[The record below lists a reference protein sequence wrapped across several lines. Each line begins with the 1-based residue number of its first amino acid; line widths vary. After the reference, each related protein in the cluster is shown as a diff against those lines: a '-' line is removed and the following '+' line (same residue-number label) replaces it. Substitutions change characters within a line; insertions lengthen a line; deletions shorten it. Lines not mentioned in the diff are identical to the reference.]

1 MHDWVNVAELVK
13 PKSLQGGLVARCAP
27 GLPFLLRV
35 GLEVAFVPPA
45 LDAPRRGVVV
55 EAQEQA
61 GGSYLVSFDAVDSI
75 DTAEALAGCSCLA
88 RRCDLPVGFD
98 EQVDEDIVGYA
109 VVDEVVGQVGEVVD
123 VVDNGAQQLVVV
135 DGAFG
140 EVLIPFVDAIVLSID
155 DERKTVATRMPSGLL
170 DC

>member
-1 MHDWVNVAELVK
+1 MHDWVNVAELIK

-55 EAQEQA
+55 EVREQPS
-61 GGSYLVSFDAVDSI
+61 GSYLVSFDTVDGI
-75 DTAEALAGCSCLA
+75 EAAEALAGRSCLA
-88 RRCDLPVGFD
+88 RRFDLPIGFD
-98 EQVDEDIVGYA
+98 EQVDEGIIGYA
-109 VVDEVVGQVGEVVD
+109 VIDDEAGQVGKVAEVI
-123 VVDNGAQQLVVV
+123 DNRAQQLILV

-140 EVLIPFVDAIVLSID
+140 EVLVPFVDAIVLSVD
-155 DERKTVATRMPSGLL
+155 DERKTVVTCMPSGLL

>member
-1 MHDWVNVAELVK
+1 M
-13 PKSLQGGLVARCAP
+13 S
-27 GLPFLLRV
+27 
-35 GLEVAFVPPA
+35 
-45 LDAPRRGVVV
+45 
-55 EAQEQA
+55 
-61 GGSYLVSFDAVDSI
+61 
-75 DTAEALAGCSCLA
+75 
-88 RRCDLPVGFD
+88 
-98 EQVDEDIVGYA
+98 YA